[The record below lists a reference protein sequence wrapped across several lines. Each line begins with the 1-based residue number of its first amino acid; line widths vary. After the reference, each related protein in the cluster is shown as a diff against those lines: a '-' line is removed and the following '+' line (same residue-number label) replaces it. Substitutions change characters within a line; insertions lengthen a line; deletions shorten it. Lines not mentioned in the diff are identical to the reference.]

1 MFRITVHDDPDA
13 VTLRLEGKL
22 AGPWA
27 REAEACWQRTL
38 AGQRRPRLRLDLM
51 GVTLIDDAGKALL
64 IAAHAHGAE
73 LVASGC
79 LTRAI
84 VAEIT
89 NQPIPD
95 CGYP

>member
-1 MFRITVHDDPDA
+1 MFRITLHDDPA
-13 VTLRLEGKL
+13 VVTLRLEGKL

-38 AGQRRPRLRLDLM
+38 AGQRRPRLRLDLT
-51 GVTLIDDAGKALL
+51 GVTLIDGAGKALL

-79 LTRAI
+79 LVRAI

-89 NQPIPD
+89 NEPIPD
-95 CGYP
+95 CGCP